1 MYLLIN
7 KTKKITVKH
16 VGSFPINS
24 LEEWL
29 NAGDQVIV
37 VSTYSNTI
45 KVPYSVYSN
54 GETEW
59 EWEDYPFDVKRLQAE
74 SKPKPITVTID
85 GEHTTV
91 TVNHNGVDTIIFQG
105 PANLDLTS
113 EDIDALYDQYVRS
126 TDPTAC
132 WDGE

>member
-16 VGSFPINS
+16 VGSFPSNS

-45 KVPYSVYSN
+45 KVPYSVYAN

-59 EWEDYPFDVKRLQAE
+59 EWEDYPFDINTL
-74 SKPKPITVTID
+74 
-85 GEHTTV
+85 
-91 TVNHNGVDTIIFQG
+91 
-105 PANLDLTS
+105 NL
-113 EDIDALYDQYVRS
+113 YKH
-126 TDPTAC
+126 
-132 WDGE
+132 G